1 MAHALPIPCPVQI
14 GTVRNESLEARLHEF
29 VKQGNYAKVKKLLKK
44 GISVNAV
51 NSLGQTPL
59 FTASLLGLEKLVDIL
74 LDYGSDPNHRCYDGS
89 TPVHAAAFSGDQS
102 ILSKLLDA
110 GGDLRVHDKNGRNPQ
125 SWAVTAG
132 KDISAQ
138 MLEFIQRCRA
148 HMQAALQSNSF
159 GLFRKVDSPKG
170 LVFALSKFG
179 GITQGTS
186 DSPLGRLLKR
196 GNSPPPNFYSF
207 GYGKF
212 YLTGGKL
219 GCLASFPIIADK
231 EISQADDEPTFSFAA
246 GPYMTMTSLMWRG
259 SQVTVKEL
267 NMKPHPHCSKLCLFD
282 LLLAEQEYSS
292 KLRHPHLLQL
302 MAVCLSSDLE
312 KTRLVF
318 ERVNFGSL
326 YSILHERRSEFPI
339 IHMETIVHILL
350 QVSDALRFLHS
361 CGFVHRT
368 VSSYAVVIVLPG
380 EAKLTN
386 LEYMIESKDGGE
398 HSDLTRV
405 PIPSQLYK
413 WCAPEVILERPA
425 TTKSDIYSFCVLMQ
439 EALTETIPWDGFEGS
454 DIRNVFTS
462 GQWLEADAR
471 LHKSYYDIVKIGLEP
486 RPKPRT
492 ISLQDIR
499 YALKTDLKD
508 LLQPH
513 RNCGP
518 LKTETP
524 PDINICLP
532 SASVASLKIPEA
544 QEEPD
549 QTARSFTTVSR
560 CAASCDVGGAVVH
573 DLRPAVRMA
582 QSSPVLDPS
591 IRGDA
596 SDASDSL
603 CSFVINEIYT
613 CYSDLCE
620 EGVEDE
626 EEEELRKQ
634 GPKTQREL
642 QTDPRDRAET
652 QSPEPTKLQNWQRS
666 LSEESN
672 SDTEAECQEEEL
684 EFPQSPA
691 GQTTGYDSN
700 RGKMSLSSFEQS
712 FGKCVLTL
720 TICQTKLRE
729 ATESLCRT
737 ENLLDI
743 ADANPQWYQLFPR
756 APQEQPRSTSAS
768 LQAHAEKVNAALRNL
783 KVPYAGDR
791 VLLWKAVGPPSRNY
805 IPPPLR
811 SLDNFQPVV
820 IPSFQVLEK
829 ECKDSQSQDTTCW
842 SDFGLEVPEKLG
854 GRGGAEPNYQ
864 VLHPGVTI
872 RRKKT
877 TSPQP
882 HCGSPKVDG
891 ANASEG
897 FSSKS
902 IPAMYE
908 ASLRREERR
917 MVQPEWTMEVKQMA
931 KKTASGHLG
940 HPAQYP
946 PSSGWTSESETESQQ
961 SPSSREQF
969 WRCPPNTA
977 AGRQQIGCGVGDH
990 KLFFDSEE
998 EKVPKRTAGTQSQS
1012 KSSQFPTKKDLM
1024 TCGVTLRKNAAL
1036 SVAAEDLCKGRIDS
1050 PSSSLDVSEEFL
1062 TPDEDLFI
1070 PLAPQ
1075 ENLEF
1080 ESSAVE
1086 EDLEI
1091 TQILCGQDDLEVSQ
1105 EICLEHPIT
1114 TVQDSEEKWLPCSA
1128 EAKHLN
1134 NGAPGG
1140 DSFAARSFAD
1150 IQDLSSISGE
1160 NMHSPKVYK
1169 TPKSTHSP
1177 TDASTPIS
1185 PATAPPR
1192 FFSTVVKSK
1201 DRCVMK
1207 IDTTCWP
1214 TQEGS
1219 FSGLSTFTTATEKGK
1234 SVELPSADFPEL
1246 DDSLVADIQSLV
1258 CRGQKKTENKLP
1270 SIPQRGVPE
1279 QGDSKEQEPE
1289 EITLNKC
1296 KADCSLCID
1305 ETSCLEEETER
1316 AHSSLDNILELV
1328 LGPTADSRS
1337 SREKPP
1343 DPVKRRPS
1351 HTDLRNIEMKG
1362 GVEDSFS
1369 ESEGST
1375 ENAEGVS

>member
-44 GISVNAV
+44 GISVNSV

-125 SWAVTAG
+125 SWAMTAG

-159 GLFRKVDSPKG
+159 ELLRKVDSPKG

-179 GITQGTS
+179 SITQGTS
-186 DSPLGRLLKR
+186 DSPLGRFLKR
-196 GNSPPPNFYSF
+196 GNSPPPNLYSF

-219 GCLASFPIIADK
+219 GCLASFPIIADT
-231 EISQADDEPTFSFAA
+231 EISQADDEPTFSFPA

-282 LLLAEQEYSS
+282 LLLAEQEYNS

-350 QVSDALRFLHS
+350 QVSDALRFLHL
-361 CGFVHRT
+361 CGFIHRT

-425 TTKSDIYSFCVLMQ
+425 TTKSDIYSFCVVMQ

-454 DIRNVFTS
+454 DVRNLLTS

-471 LHKSYYDIVKIGLEP
+471 LHKPYYDIVKIGLEP

-499 YALKTDLKD
+499 YILKNDLKD
-508 LLQPH
+508 LVQSH
-513 RNCGP
+513 RNRLGGNCGP
-518 LKTETP
+518 PKTEVP
-524 PDINICLP
+524 SDINICLP
-532 SASVASLKIPEA
+532 SASAASLKIPEA
-544 QEEPD
+544 QGESA
-549 QTARSFTTVSR
+549 QIAKSFTVSR
-560 CAASCDVGGAVVH
+560 CAASREDGAGIVH
-573 DLRPAVRMA
+573 DPQPAIRMA
-582 QSSPVLDPS
+582 QSSPILDAS
-591 IRGDA
+591 TQGDA
-596 SDASDSL
+596 SDANDSL

-620 EGVEDE
+620 ESVEGE
-626 EEEELRKQ
+626 EEEEDVGKQ
-634 GPKTQREL
+634 GPETQREL
-642 QTDPRDRAET
+642 QTIPSHRAEI
-652 QSPEPTKLQNWQRS
+652 QLPEEPTKLQNWQRS
-666 LSEESN
+666 FSEESN
-672 SDTEAECQEEEL
+672 SDTEAECQEEEMSDAP
-684 EFPQSPA
+684 ESSQSPA
-691 GQTTGYDSN
+691 GQTTGCDSN
-700 RGKMSLSSFEQS
+700 RGKMSLSSFEQN

-737 ENLLDI
+737 ENILDKVE
-743 ADANPQWYQLFPR
+743 ANPQWCQPLPR
-756 APQEQPRSTSAS
+756 ALQEQPHSTSAS
-768 LQAHAEKVNAALRNL
+768 LQAHSEKVNAALRNI
-783 KVPYAGDR
+783 KGPYSGDR
-791 VLLWKAVGPPSRNY
+791 VLLWKAVGPPSKDY

-811 SLDNFQPVV
+811 NPNNFHPLV
-820 IPSFQVLEK
+820 IPTFQVLEK
-829 ECKDSQSQDTTCW
+829 ECKDNSRSQDTTCW
-842 SDFGLEVPEKLG
+842 SDFGLEVPERLG

-864 VLHPGVTI
+864 VLHPGVTV
-872 RRKKT
+872 RRKKN

-882 HCGSPKVDG
+882 HCGSPKVD
-891 ANASEG
+891 ASEG

-902 IPAMYE
+902 IPEMYE
-908 ASLRREERR
+908 AGLRREERR

-961 SPSSREQF
+961 SPTSREQIR
-969 WRCPPNTA
+969 RCPPNNA
-977 AGRQQIGCGVGDH
+977 AGRQQIGRGVGDH

-998 EKVPKRTAGTQSQS
+998 EKVPKRIAGAQSQS

-1036 SVAAEDLCKGRIDS
+1036 SVTAEDLCKGRLEGRIDS
-1050 PSSSLDVSEEFL
+1050 PSSSVDVSEEFL
-1062 TPDEDLFI
+1062 TADEDLVTS
-1070 PLAPQ
+1070 LAPH
-1075 ENLEF
+1075 ENSEF
-1080 ESSAVE
+1080 ESSIIE
-1086 EDLEI
+1086 EDLEVTYI
-1091 TQILCGQDDLEVSQ
+1091 VCGPDDLEVSQ
-1105 EICLEHPIT
+1105 EICLEKDHPIT
-1114 TVQDSEEKWLPCSA
+1114 TGQVF
-1128 EAKHLN
+1128 
-1134 NGAPGG
+1134 G
-1140 DSFAARSFAD
+1140 
-1150 IQDLSSISGE
+1150 
-1160 NMHSPKVYK
+1160 
-1169 TPKSTHSP
+1169 
-1177 TDASTPIS
+1177 
-1185 PATAPPR
+1185 
-1192 FFSTVVKSK
+1192 
-1201 DRCVMK
+1201 
-1207 IDTTCWP
+1207 
-1214 TQEGS
+1214 TQE
-1219 FSGLSTFTTATEKGK
+1219 
-1234 SVELPSADFPEL
+1234 
-1246 DDSLVADIQSLV
+1246 
-1258 CRGQKKTENKLP
+1258 
-1270 SIPQRGVPE
+1270 
-1279 QGDSKEQEPE
+1279 
-1289 EITLNKC
+1289 
-1296 KADCSLCID
+1296 
-1305 ETSCLEEETER
+1305 
-1316 AHSSLDNILELV
+1316 
-1328 LGPTADSRS
+1328 
-1337 SREKPP
+1337 
-1343 DPVKRRPS
+1343 
-1351 HTDLRNIEMKG
+1351 
-1362 GVEDSFS
+1362 
-1369 ESEGST
+1369 
-1375 ENAEGVS
+1375 